1 MSMMN
6 DINKPES
13 LLNEKKTN
21 ELEQIKLDAL
31 QKLIALGGELPTAT
45 TLIDISTDNVFAE
58 LGV

>member
-45 TLIDISTDNVFAE
+45 TLIDISTDNVFA
-58 LGV
+58 

>member
-1 MSMMN
+1 MN